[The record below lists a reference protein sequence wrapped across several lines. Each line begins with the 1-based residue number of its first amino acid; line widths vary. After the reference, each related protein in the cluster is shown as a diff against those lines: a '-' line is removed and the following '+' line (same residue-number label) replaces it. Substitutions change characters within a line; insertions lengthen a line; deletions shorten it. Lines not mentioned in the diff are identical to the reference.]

1 MDVLGIMA
9 DELHGHALRDSGSL
23 EHGGYGG
30 TQGVEG
36 FAVPDATAARG
47 GGADQTN
54 AVSTHQRCE
63 VAAGAGELAE
73 LRVHPMWRHR
83 LRRPGRG
90 CVPRWLSCRTT
101 PAWGVREG
109 ARFYR

>member
-1 MDVLGIMA
+1 MDVLGIVT

-47 GGADQTN
+47 GGTDQTN

-63 VAAGAGELAE
+63 VAAGALELAE
-73 LRVHPMWRHR
+73 FRVHPCGGIASGGM
-83 LRRPGRG
+83 GAGVFRG
-90 CVPRWLSCRTT
+90 GPVVEPLLH
-101 PAWGVREG
+101 GL
-109 ARFYR
+109 